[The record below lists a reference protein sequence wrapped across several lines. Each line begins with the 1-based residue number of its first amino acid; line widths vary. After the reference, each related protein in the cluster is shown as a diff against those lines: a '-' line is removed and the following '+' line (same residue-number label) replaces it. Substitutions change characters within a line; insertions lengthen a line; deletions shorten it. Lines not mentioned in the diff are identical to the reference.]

1 MKVIGF
7 VGSARKNGNTDI
19 LVDMVLRG
27 VEESGL
33 EIEKVFLSDYTFSD
47 CIGCEAC
54 KKTYQCVLKD
64 DMQIIYQKIEEADA
78 IVLGSPTYFY
88 NVSGITKNFL
98 DRLYAYEIFDS
109 EDRSV
114 WLSLNEVLGV
124 KYAVTVAICEQKSY
138 DDMGYTS
145 ILMDKTLQAVGYRVV
160 ESVKALHL
168 FSKGEAKSHDNYLQ
182 ISLDA
187 GIKLARTL
195 LLSQSFKEK
204 VKKAS
209 LFAKAENLKKNEDYQ
224 D

>member
-19 LVDMVLRG
+19 LVDMALRG
-27 VEESGL
+27 VEEAGL
-33 EIEKVFLSDYTFSD
+33 ETEKVFLSDYSFSD

-54 KKTYQCVLKD
+54 KGTCQCGLKD
-64 DMQIIYQKIEEADA
+64 DMQIIYQKIEKADA
-78 IVLGSPTYFY
+78 IILGSPTYFY

-98 DRLYAYEIFDS
+98 DRLYAYEIFDC

-114 WLSLNEVLGV
+114 WLSLNEVLGI
-124 KYAVTVAICEQKSY
+124 KYAVTVAICEQNNNE
-138 DDMGYTS
+138 DMGYTS

-168 FSKGEAKSHDNYLQ
+168 FSKGEAKNHDNYLQ
-182 ISLDA
+182 ISFDG

-195 LLSQSFKEK
+195 LLSKSLKDK
-204 VKKAS
+204 VKNAPLFGKAGN
-209 LFAKAENLKKNEDYQ
+209 LEAE
-224 D
+224 